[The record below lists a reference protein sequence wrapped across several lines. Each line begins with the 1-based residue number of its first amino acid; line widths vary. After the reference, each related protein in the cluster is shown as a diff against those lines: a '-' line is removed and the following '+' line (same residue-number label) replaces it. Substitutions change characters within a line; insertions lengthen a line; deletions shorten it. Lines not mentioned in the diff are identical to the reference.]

1 MQTLRTIMQIL
12 CLFTNRYI
20 SGLSEENCEDK
31 KKSENQI
38 ALHKAAYDA
47 SMLIHFYFIYLF

>member
-1 MQTLRTIMQIL
+1 MQIL